1 MVDFIDEKGRRYSAL
16 TDYAVKHGVNGEK
29 SLSGT
34 LYGNESLMLQ
44 IDKGWRLE
52 VNHEPYVVTFANPVD
67 NGSRLTL
74 EYDAVHAFFYEMDK
88 SMVYSTLNGSN
99 TAEAYLNHIFQGI
112 DYDWRLER
120 EVKAYSR
127 ENFGMKSRLNLFY
140 DFINHTGLEF
150 TVSGRNVRIIKE
162 VGTDLSTIVKKGF
175 NLKELRLEKNIGKF
189 ITYKRGYGG
198 KIGPEPEEGQEDT
211 RKSLVVEYESP
222 LAEIYGRLEGEP
234 VSDERYIIEEN
245 LLERVKG
252 DVESSYEIAVQLEM
266 EDLNRAGYT
275 YDTPRAGD
283 YILAINRD
291 LNFER
296 RVRIVSYESYYDVQ
310 GQLIEHKVSCNSIGT
325 VERHASGAG
334 LKHQLHHATQ
344 LAQEALDKAGEVSQQ
359 QYLMSASGKN
369 TIYRYDDDPRNHGHR
384 LYLNDLWFKPVGEE
398 FVMYVWNGAEWEE
411 IIRTGDNERVKQL
424 VQEMEEYW
432 RKADEAFEKQKAES
446 ERRLE
451 EFNQSLEQF
460 RQSLDEND
468 VEADRKVNEFR
479 KQLERDQQ
487 ERERIRE
494 ENQSKLGEFQ
504 QKLTEQSEER
514 ERIREQND
522 QKMSEFEKHLSDFE
536 QQLKSFDAGMLEGL
550 DQRIAEA
557 LDKADISQKINERVR
572 SIINDAGFGNAL
584 QDIEDKLEQTS
595 QTARVNAEI
604 IGGDGKT
611 RYNKNRTDT
620 TNTTIQLETGYV
632 EIGSNGP
639 DGWPTDESGRL
650 KELTISFEAEC
661 IPRGSSTVTV
671 RLSTPL
677 WYGAAIEMRPDSEY
691 YPQADK
697 KATAQATELFAVYN
711 GQYTLAVDS
720 PWFAEPTTQRV
731 TIDSNKTV
739 TVNPQLKTIAD
750 GNLEAE
756 FHGEWSDNAD
766 IIFDGGS

>member
-1 MVDFIDEKGRRYSAL
+1 MVDFIDEKGRRHSAL

-344 LAQEALDKAGEVSQQ
+344 LAQKALDKAGEVSQQ

-369 TIYRYDDDPRNHGHR
+369 TIYHYDDDPRNHGHR

-411 IIRTGDNERVKQL
+411 IIRTADTERVKRL
-424 VQEMEEYW
+424 VEELEQYW
-432 RKADEAFEKQKAES
+432 KEAQAEFDKIQAENDKKLDEFESQIEAFQKRVDEFGGVSRQDILDA
-446 ERRLE
+446 LE
-451 EFNQSLEQF
+451 E
-460 RQSLDEND
+460 
-468 VEADRKVNEFR
+468 
-479 KQLERDQQ
+479 
-487 ERERIRE
+487 
-494 ENQSKLGEFQ
+494 
-504 QKLTEQSEER
+504 
-514 ERIREQND
+514 
-522 QKMSEFEKHLSDFE
+522 
-536 QQLKSFDAGMLEGL
+536 
-550 DQRIAEA
+550 
-557 LDKADISQKINERVR
+557 ADISAQVKEAIK
-572 SIINDAGFGNAL
+572 DAGFTKSID
-584 QDIEDKLEQTS
+584 DIEQRLNETAES
-595 QTARVNAEI
+595 ARVTAEI
-604 IGGDGKT
+604 VGGDGST
-611 RYNKNRTDT
+611 RYNKNRADT
-620 TNTTIQLETGYV
+620 TQATIELEKQFV
-632 EIGSNGP
+632 EIGSTGD
-639 DGWPTDESGRL
+639 DGWPVDDEGNL

-671 RLSTPL
+671 RLSTPI
-677 WYGAAIEMRPDSEY
+677 WYGAAIEMRPDNEF
-691 YPQADK
+691 YPVADK
-697 KATAQATELFAVYN
+697 QATGQESQLFAVYN
-711 GQYTLAVDS
+711 DEYTLDVDS
-720 PWFAEPTTQRV
+720 PWFAEPSTQRV
-731 TIDSNKTV
+731 TVDSDKTV
-739 TVNPQLKTIAD
+739 TVNPRLKTIAD

-756 FHGEWSDNAD
+756 FYGEWNVEPEL
-766 IIFDGGS
+766 IFDGGVD

>member
-88 SMVYSTLNGSN
+88 SMVYSTLDGSN

-127 ENFGMKSRLNLFY
+127 ENFGMKSRLSLFY

-432 RKADEAFEKQKAES
+432 KEAQAEFDKIQAENDKKLDEFESQIEAFQKRVDEFTGVS
-446 ERRLE
+446 REDILE
-451 EFNQSLEQF
+451 ALEQ
-460 RQSLDEND
+460 
-468 VEADRKVNEFR
+468 
-479 KQLERDQQ
+479 
-487 ERERIRE
+487 
-494 ENQSKLGEFQ
+494 
-504 QKLTEQSEER
+504 
-514 ERIREQND
+514 
-522 QKMSEFEKHLSDFE
+522 
-536 QQLKSFDAGMLEGL
+536 
-550 DQRIAEA
+550 
-557 LDKADISQKINERVR
+557 ADISEKVKEAIK
-572 SIINDAGFGNAL
+572 DAGFTKSID
-584 QDIEDKLEQTS
+584 DIEQRLSETAES
-595 QTARVNAEI
+595 ARVTAEI
-604 IGGDGKT
+604 VGGDGST
-611 RYNKNRTDT
+611 RYNKNRADT
-620 TNTTIQLETGYV
+620 TNATIELEKQFV
-632 EIGSNGP
+632 EIGSTGD
-639 DGWPTDESGRL
+639 DGWPVDDEGNL

-671 RLSTPL
+671 RLSTPV
-677 WYGAAIEMRPDSEY
+677 WYLTGIELNPTNKFYPDIVEAASGQETTLYSVYNDEY
-691 YPQADK
+691 TLTVDGSWFKGPTIQQVTVDADK
-697 KATAQATELFAVYN
+697 MVDVDVELKN
-711 GQYTLAVDS
+711 
-720 PWFAEPTTQRV
+720 
-731 TIDSNKTV
+731 
-739 TVNPQLKTIAD
+739 IAD
-750 GNLEAE
+750 GNLE
-756 FHGEWSDNAD
+756 HLMVGEWNENPEF
-766 IIFDGGS
+766 IFDGGVD

>member
-127 ENFGMKSRLNLFY
+127 ENFGMKSRLSLFY

-411 IIRTGDNERVKQL
+411 IIRTNSNERIKRL
-424 VQEMEEYW
+424 VEEMEEYW
-432 RKADEAFEKQKAES
+432 RKADEAFEKQQAEN
-446 ERRLE
+446 ERKLE

-468 VEADRKVNEFR
+468 REAERKVNEYR
-479 KQLERDQQ
+479 KQLERYQQ
-487 ERERIRE
+487 ERDRIRE
-494 ENQSKLGEFQ
+494 ENQSKM
-504 QKLTEQSEER
+504 
-514 ERIREQND
+514 D
-522 QKMSEFEKHLSDFE
+522 EFERHLSDFE

-550 DQRIAEA
+550 DQRISEA
-557 LDKADISQKINERVR
+557 LDNADISQKINERVR

-620 TNTTIQLETGYV
+620 TNATIQLETGYV
-632 EIGSNGP
+632 DIGSNGP
-639 DGWPTDESGRL
+639 DGWPVDESGQL

-677 WYGAAIEMRPDSEY
+677 WYGAAIEMRPDSQY

-697 KATAQATELFAVYN
+697 KATAQATELFSVYN
-711 GQYTLAVDS
+711 GQYTLAVNS

-739 TVNPQLKTIAD
+739 TVSPQLKTIAD
-750 GNLEAE
+750 GNLEAD
-756 FHGEWSDNAD
+756 FHGEWSENAD

>member
-88 SMVYSTLNGSN
+88 SMVYSTLDGSN

-344 LAQEALDKAGEVSQQ
+344 LAQKALDKAGEVSQQ

-411 IIRTGDNERVKQL
+411 IIRTGDNERVKRL
-424 VQEMEEYW
+424 VEELEQYW
-432 RKADEAFEKQKAES
+432 KEAQAEFDKIQAENDKKLNEFESQIEAFQKRVDEFGGVSRQDILDA
-446 ERRLE
+446 LE
-451 EFNQSLEQF
+451 E
-460 RQSLDEND
+460 
-468 VEADRKVNEFR
+468 
-479 KQLERDQQ
+479 
-487 ERERIRE
+487 
-494 ENQSKLGEFQ
+494 
-504 QKLTEQSEER
+504 
-514 ERIREQND
+514 
-522 QKMSEFEKHLSDFE
+522 
-536 QQLKSFDAGMLEGL
+536 
-550 DQRIAEA
+550 
-557 LDKADISQKINERVR
+557 ADISAQVKEAIK
-572 SIINDAGFGNAL
+572 DAGFTKSID
-584 QDIEDKLEQTS
+584 DIEQRLNETAES
-595 QTARVNAEI
+595 ARVTAEI
-604 IGGDGKT
+604 VGGDGST
-611 RYNKNRTDT
+611 RYNKNRADT
-620 TNTTIQLETGYV
+620 TNTTIELEKQFV
-632 EIGSNGP
+632 EIGSTGD
-639 DGWPTDESGRL
+639 DGWPVDDEGNLR
-650 KELTISFEAEC
+650 ELTISFEAEC
-661 IPRGSSTVTV
+661 IPRGSSTVTI

-677 WYGAAIEMRPDSEY
+677 WYGAAIEMRPDNEF
-691 YPQADK
+691 YPTADK
-697 KATAQATELFAVYN
+697 QATAQTTELFAVYN
-711 GQYTLAVDS
+711 DEYTLDVDS
-720 PWFAEPTTQRV
+720 PWFAELSTQRV
-731 TIDSNKTV
+731 TVDSDKTV

-756 FHGEWSDNAD
+756 FYGEWSENPEF
-766 IIFDGGS
+766 IFDGGVD